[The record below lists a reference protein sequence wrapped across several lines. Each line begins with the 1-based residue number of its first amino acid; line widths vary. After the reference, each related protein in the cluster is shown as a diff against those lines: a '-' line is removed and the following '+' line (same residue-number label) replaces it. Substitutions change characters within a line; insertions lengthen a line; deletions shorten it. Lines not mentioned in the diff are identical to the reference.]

1 MCRRSRFAC
10 GVVGV
15 DTPCMPQTSMVE
27 LLRASPVR
35 LAPMAS
41 FTNAPFRRMAVAC
54 GSGFTTN
61 EEIDAEALLAGNPWA
76 AQSARTDLDSGAV
89 AMQLLGNSAE
99 TLVPAA
105 LRVVAA
111 GADIVDINMGCPVP
125 KIVHRG
131 KGAALMRD
139 VVATGRILTA
149 IRRAIDVPLTIKIR
163 GGWDDCQPNAVEVA
177 RMAQD
182 VGVDAITVHPRTRS
196 QRYSGRAPWDVIAE
210 VVAAVDIPVT
220 GNGDV
225 TSLAEARAMVA
236 ATGCQSVMVG
246 RAALGRPWVF
256 DEAYERLN
264 PEERWAYEDRV
275 IAEHLDL
282 IEGYF
287 PARDALLH
295 MKKQLAQ
302 YGTGRLGA
310 RTLRAE
316 LFAETSITGV
326 RSAWARQRAMACV
339 VAQRSV

>member
-1 MCRRSRFAC
+1 
-10 GVVGV
+10 
-15 DTPCMPQTSMVE
+15 MPQISMAE
-27 LLRASPVR
+27 LLRESPVR

-41 FTNAPFRRMAVAC
+41 FTNAPFRSVAVAC

-76 AQSARTDLDSGAV
+76 AESARTDLDPGVV
-89 AMQLLGNSAE
+89 AMQLLGSSAE

-105 LRVVAA
+105 LRVVEA

-139 VVATGRILTA
+139 VTATGRILTA

-163 GGWDDCQPNAVEVA
+163 GGWDDSQPNAVEVA

-196 QRYSGRAPWDVIAE
+196 QRYGGRAPWDVIAE

-225 TSLAEARAMVA
+225 TSLAEAMAMMA

-246 RAALGRPWVF
+246 RGALGRPWVF
-256 DEAYERLN
+256 DPAYEALS
-264 PEERWAYEDRV
+264 PEGRAAYETRA
-275 IAEHLDL
+275 IAGHLDL

-287 PARDALLH
+287 PPREALLQ

-302 YGTGRLGA
+302 YGAGRAGA
-310 RTLRAE
+310 RGLRAE
-316 LFAETSITGV
+316 LFGQASIPALRAT
-326 RSAWARQRAMACV
+326 WARQEAEV
-339 VAQRSV
+339 LTGIEVAAG